1 MEAIQNVLSYIINNA
16 GTVVTQVLAILGAFS
31 VLAKLTPTKK
41 DDAVIDF
48 ILRIIH
54 TLGLTKK
61 A

>member
-1 MEAIQNVLSYIINNA
+1 MEFVQNLLSWLVGNI
-16 GTVVTQVLAILGAFS
+16 GVVVTQVLAILGAFS

-41 DDAVIDF
+41 DDAAIDW
-48 ILRIIH
+48 LLKVIH